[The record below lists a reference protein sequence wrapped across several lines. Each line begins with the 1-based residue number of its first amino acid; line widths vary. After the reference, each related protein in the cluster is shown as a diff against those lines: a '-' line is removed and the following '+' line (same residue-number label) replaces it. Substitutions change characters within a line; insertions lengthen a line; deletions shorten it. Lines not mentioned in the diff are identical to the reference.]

1 MARMNLL
8 LVAALPLFG
17 ILILPSPV
25 YGVKIVDDSGAA
37 YDTEC
42 CRTKADE
49 YIAKAKKS
57 KTSYCA
63 VLFENSACD
72 SCRTLISGW
81 DEGIKAGKRTFGR
94 LSRFREDSTSVI
106 VAPGCI
112 FVGYDESDEDD
123 NNDRDIVTAVG
134 RSDWVYK
141 EFKVSYCYSS
151 TKVQTVLLL

>member
-1 MARMNLL
+1 MARMILLL
-8 LVAALPLFG
+8 LVSLHLLG
-17 ILILPSPV
+17 ILIPPALV
-25 YGVKIVDDSGAA
+25 YGVKIVDESGAA
-37 YDTEC
+37 YDTKC

-49 YIAKAKKS
+49 YIKKANKS
-57 KTSYCA
+57 RTSYCA
-63 VLFENSACD
+63 VLFENSDCD

-123 NNDRDIVTAVG
+123 NNDRDIVTAIG
-134 RSDWVYK
+134 RNDWVYK
-141 EFKVSYCYSS
+141 EFKVSYYNKHISH
-151 TKVQTVLLL
+151 TKYI

>member
-1 MARMNLL
+1 MTRIVLLL
-8 LVAALPLFG
+8 LVSLHLLG
-17 ILILPSPV
+17 ILIPPALV
-25 YGVKIVDDSGAA
+25 NGVKIIDGSGAT

-49 YIAKAKKS
+49 YITKAKKS

-63 VLFENSACD
+63 VLFENSDCD
-72 SCRTLISGW
+72 SCRTLLSGW

-134 RSDWVYK
+134 RNDWVYK
-141 EFKVSYCYSS
+141 EFKVCNQYQIMD
-151 TKVQTVLLL
+151 TKNNYT

>member
-17 ILILPSPV
+17 ILIPSSLV
-25 YGVKIVDDSGAA
+25 YGVKIVDESGAS

-49 YIAKAKKS
+49 YIAKAAKS

-63 VLFENSACD
+63 VLFENSNCD

-123 NNDRDIVTAVG
+123 NNDRDIATAVG
-134 RSDWVYK
+134 RNDWVYK
-141 EFKVSYCYSS
+141 EFKFKDILK
-151 TKVQTVLLL
+151 KVERTD

>member
-1 MARMNLL
+1 MARMTLL
-8 LVAALPLFG
+8 LVAALHLIG
-17 ILILPSPV
+17 ILILPSSV
-25 YGVKIVDDSGAA
+25 YGVKIVDESGAS

-49 YIAKAKKS
+49 YIKKANKS

-63 VLFENSACD
+63 VLFENSDCD
-72 SCRTLISGW
+72 SCRTLLSGW

-123 NNDRDIVTAVG
+123 NNDRDIATAVG
-134 RSDWVYK
+134 RNDWVYK
-141 EFKVSYCYSS
+141 EFKVSHYY
-151 TKVQTVLLL
+151 